1 MSTYRKEILPTAG
14 SVGPIRSKI
23 DRATSKPLME
33 KRRRERIN
41 KSLNELKSILLEAYR
56 RDSASCS
63 KLEKAD
69 ILEMSVRYIH
79 SLKTPSGYPFPGAV
93 LPAHAQPKPQPQAA
107 SELSR
112 VLATCPEI
120 SEESKRKIL
129 GSISPNSSAP
139 RVPLPAPQKPA
150 PQNPLNLPTQQQIA
164 FQQQLL
170 AAQLAQYAAA
180 QSLAVSQKAPSI
192 PRSDSLSSG
201 VSSDE
206 DSNSDVNSLSSFP
219 SSLPENKAP
228 EAAIP
233 QASTSPIFRPW

>member
-1 MSTYRKEILPTAG
+1 MASYSRKEILPSAG

-41 KSLNELKSILLEAYR
+41 KSLNELKSVLLEAYR

-79 SLKTPSGYPFPGAV
+79 SLKTPTGYPFPGAAPQV
-93 LPAHAQPKPQPQAA
+93 APAQQ
-107 SELSR
+107 ENLRR

-129 GSISPNSSAP
+129 GSLSPNQP
-139 RVPLPAPQKPA
+139 RIKPTPAPAQPPK
-150 PQNPLNLPTQQQIA
+150 QVSNPLNLPTQQQIA

-170 AAQLAQYAAA
+170 AAQLAQYQLAQQAARM
-180 QSLAVSQKAPSI
+180 SAPT
-192 PRSDSLSSG
+192 PARSDSSG
-201 VSSDE
+201 VSSDGE
-206 DSNSDVNSLSSFP
+206 TDSDAQSISSI
-219 SSLPENKAP
+219 ENFNKTP
-228 EAAIP
+228 VSEIRKG
-233 QASTSPIFRPW
+233 ASSPIFRPW

>member
-1 MSTYRKEILPTAG
+1 MASYSRKEILPTAG

-41 KSLNELKSILLEAYR
+41 KSLNELKSVLLEAYR

-79 SLKTPSGYPFPGAV
+79 SLKTPTGYPFPGA
-93 LPAHAQPKPQPQAA
+93 APQVAPQQQ
-107 SELSR
+107 ENLSR

-129 GSISPNSSAP
+129 GSISANQQVSRVAP
-139 RVPLPAPQKPA
+139 VQAQAPPKPVA
-150 PQNPLNLPTQQQIA
+150 NPLNLPTQQQIA

-170 AAQLAQYAAA
+170 AAQLAQYQFAQQAA
-180 QSLAVSQKAPSI
+180 QMSAPT
-192 PRSDSLSSG
+192 PARSDSSG
-201 VSSDE
+201 VSSDGE
-206 DSNSDVNSLSSFP
+206 TDSDAQSISSIENVNKTP
-219 SSLPENKAP
+219 VTENRKR
-228 EAAIP
+228 
-233 QASTSPIFRPW
+233 ASSPIFRPW